1 MKALVRHFFYGLF
14 DFGVL
19 SEAGSDA
26 LKRVLIGI
34 VAAMLT
40 FGLLLARILV
50 SAISGPAAVSV
61 TPAPYR
67 AAFEAFVIGF
77 PMLIV
82 AFATLLVSQSL
93 FPDETDF
100 RVLLVLPVSRRVV
113 FLSKLAAL
121 ALFAGIFIVAAHTA
135 MLPLFAIISGGRQ
148 AQDSFTTRFVAH
160 LVASVSGSALVV
172 MALIAMNGAALVIVP
187 RNQLRA
193 AATAM
198 RSAMLCAT
206 VLCIPLAA
214 KLPAVAP
221 LLAAESR
228 SMYLVPPVWFLGV
241 EELLLG
247 HRSAYFTRLAGIA
260 AVTSA
265 VSLAVAAGT
274 YLFLYRRFDRIMMRP
289 VSASVGSR
297 WWNVPLF
304 ERVSRRHA
312 NGVAIGSFIRMTLER
327 SPLHQGVFVAVAACG
342 AGVVLNSLLGVKALP
357 RLRRT
362 YEDEL
367 AAVLTW
373 APFALMFAMTI
384 AVRAALVLPIEPR
397 ANWVFRM
404 TEHDTARVDQVEAVV
419 RSMIRLGV
427 VLPLLILLPFQ
438 WVMFHGQ
445 AIASTGVTLA
455 AGIVLVEIEMSEW
468 RRLPFTC
475 SYMPG
480 KRFVGLTAL
489 VGFTV
494 FVVFTSVGSGLAYS
508 SRTHPIAALVFLAIL
523 GAIVWE
529 RRRRRARLTRHTPLL
544 FEDALPTEI
553 EPLRLSLD

>member
-61 TPAPYR
+61 TPPPYH

-121 ALFAGIFIVAAHTA
+121 ALFAAVFIVAAHTA
-135 MLPLFAIISGGRQ
+135 MLPLFAIISGGQ
-148 AQDSFTTRFVAH
+148 ARDSLTTRFAAH

-172 MALIAMNGAALVIVP
+172 MALIAMNGAVLVMVP
-187 RNQLRA
+187 RNRLRA

-198 RSAMLCAT
+198 RSAMLCAM

-214 KLPAVAP
+214 KLPATAP

-228 SMYLVPPVWFLGV
+228 SMYLVPPAWFLGV

-247 HRSAYFTRLAGIA
+247 HRSPYFTRLAGIA
-260 AVTSA
+260 AITSA

-274 YLFLYRRFDRIMMRP
+274 YLRLYRRFDRIMMRP

-304 ERVSRRHA
+304 ERVNRRHA
-312 NGVAIGSFIRMTLER
+312 NGAAITSFIRMTLER
-327 SPLHQGVFVAVAACG
+327 SPLHQGVFVAVVACG
-342 AGVVLNSLLGVKALP
+342 AGVILNSLLGVKALP

-404 TEHDTARVDQVEAVV
+404 TEHDSARVDQVEAVV

-445 AIASTGVTLA
+445 AIASTAVTLA

-494 FVVFTSVGSGLAYS
+494 FVVFTSVGAGLAYS
-508 SRTHPIAALVFLAIL
+508 SRMHPIGALIFLAIL
-523 GAIVWE
+523 GTIVWE
-529 RRRRRARLTRHTPLL
+529 RRLRRARLTRHTPLL

-553 EPLRLSLD
+553 EPLRLSVD

>member
-1 MKALVRHFFYGLF
+1 MKALVRHFFFGLF

-19 SEAGSDA
+19 SDAGSDA
-26 LKRVLIGI
+26 FQRVLIGI

-40 FGLLLARILV
+40 FGLLLARIVV
-50 SAISGPAAVSV
+50 SAMSRGAAASL

-67 AAFEAFVIGF
+67 AAFETFVIGF

-82 AFATLLVSQSL
+82 GFTTLLVSQSL
-93 FPDETDF
+93 FPDETDC

-113 FLSKLAAL
+113 FLSKLTAL
-121 ALFAGIFIVAAHTA
+121 ALFAGMFIAAAHLA
-135 MLPLFAIISGGRQ
+135 MLPLFTMIGAGRQ
-148 AQDSFTTRFVAH
+148 AQESVVIRFAAH
-160 LVASVSGSALVV
+160 MAASLGGSALVV
-172 MALIAMNGAALVIVP
+172 VALIAINGAALVIVP
-187 RNQLRA
+187 RSYRR
-193 AATAM
+193 TASTTM
-198 RSAMLCAT
+198 SSVMLCAM

-214 KLPAVAP
+214 KLPAIAP
-221 LLAAESR
+221 LLTAESR
-228 SMYLVPPVWFLGV
+228 TLYLVPPVWFLGV

-247 HRSAYFTRLAGIA
+247 HGSPYAARMAGVAAIA
-260 AVTSA
+260 SA
-265 VSLAVAAGT
+265 VSLLVAAST

-289 VSASVGSR
+289 ASGAAGTR
-297 WWNVPLF
+297 WWNVPVF
-304 ERVSRRHA
+304 ECVCQGHA
-312 NGVAIGSFIRMTLER
+312 NRAAIASFVRVTLAR
-327 SPLHQGVFVAVAACG
+327 SSLHQGVFVAVAACG
-342 AGVVLNSLLGVKALP
+342 AGVVLNSLLGVRALP

-367 AAVLTW
+367 AAALTW

-419 RSMIRLGV
+419 RSMIRIGV
-427 VLPLLILLPFQ
+427 VLPLLILFPVQ
-438 WVMFHGQ
+438 WVVFHGQ
-445 AIASTGVTLA
+445 AIVSTGVAFA
-455 AGIVLVEIEMSEW
+455 AGVVLVEIGMSEW

-480 KRFVGLTAL
+480 KRFVGLTAI
-489 VGFTV
+489 VGFTA
-494 FVVFTSVGSGLAYS
+494 FVVFTSVGSLLAYAGRMHS
-508 SRTHPIAALVFLAIL
+508 IGALVFLPIL

-529 RRRRRARLTRHTPLL
+529 RRRRRTRLTRHTPLL

-553 EPLRLSLD
+553 EPLRLSHD

>member
-1 MKALVRHFFYGLF
+1 MKALVRHFFHGLF

-26 LKRVLIGI
+26 FQRVLMGI
-34 VAAMLT
+34 VAAILT
-40 FGLLLARILV
+40 FGLLLARILA
-50 SAISGPAAVSV
+50 SAASRPEAAEL
-61 TPAPYR
+61 APLPHR
-67 AAFEAFVIGF
+67 AAFETFVIGF

-82 AFATLLVSQSL
+82 AFTTLLVSQSL
-93 FPDETDF
+93 FPDETDY

-121 ALFAGIFIVAAHTA
+121 ALFAGIFIVAAHAA
-135 MLPLFAIISGGRQ
+135 MLPLFAMISGGRQ
-148 AQDSFTTRFVAH
+148 VRESFVIRLTAH
-160 LVASVSGSALVV
+160 MAASLSGSALVV
-172 MALIAMNGAALVIVP
+172 VALIAINGAVLVMLP
-187 RNQLRA
+187 RSRLRA
-193 AATAM
+193 ASTTV
-198 RSAMLCAT
+198 RSAMLCAM

-228 SMYLVPPVWFLGV
+228 SLYLVPPVWFLGV
-241 EELLLG
+241 HELLLG
-247 HRSAYFTRLAGIA
+247 HGSPYFTRLAAVA
-260 AVTSA
+260 AVASA
-265 VSLAVAAGT
+265 ASLAVAAGA
-274 YLFLYRRFDRIMMRP
+274 YLFLYHRFDRIMMRP
-289 VSASVGSR
+289 ASASVGSR

-304 ERVSRRHA
+304 ERVSRHA
-312 NGVAIGSFIRMTLER
+312 NVAAIGSFIRMTLAR

-367 AAVLTW
+367 AAALTW
-373 APFALMFAMTI
+373 APFALMFATTI

-397 ANWVFRM
+397 ANWIFRI
-404 TEHDTARVDQVEAVV
+404 TEHDMARVDQVEAVV

-427 VLPLLILLPFQ
+427 VLPLLILFPVQ
-438 WVMFHGQ
+438 WVVFHGQ
-445 AIASTGVTLA
+445 AIVSTAVAFA
-455 AGIVLVEIEMSEW
+455 AGVVLVEIGMSEW

-489 VGFTV
+489 VGFTA
-494 FVVFTSVGSGLAYS
+494 FVVFTSVGSLLAYA
-508 SRTHPIAALVFLAIL
+508 SRMHPNGALVFLAIL

-529 RRRRRARLTRHTPLL
+529 RRRRRARLTLHTPLL

-553 EPLRLSLD
+553 EPLRLSVD